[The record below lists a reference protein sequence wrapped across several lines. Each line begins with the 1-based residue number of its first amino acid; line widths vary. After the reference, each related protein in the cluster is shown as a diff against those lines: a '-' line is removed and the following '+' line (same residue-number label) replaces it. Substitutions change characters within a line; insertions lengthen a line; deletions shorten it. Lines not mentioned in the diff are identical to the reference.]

1 VRLLL
6 DTHALLWWLA
16 DDARLG
22 TRARQAVA
30 EPANLV
36 FVSAAT
42 AWEIAV
48 KRALGRLVAPGDIE
62 GWLEECDFRPL
73 PIHVAEAVA
82 SAELPSHH
90 ADSFDRLLVA
100 QAQIGRMTIVT
111 SDEEI
116 AKYDVPVLP
125 AEDRGIAEPP
135 E

>member
-22 TRARQAVA
+22 RRARQAIGA
-30 EPANLV
+30 PTNLV

-48 KRALGRLVAPGDIE
+48 KRALGRLSAPGDIE
-62 GWLEECDFRPL
+62 EWLEANDFRPL
-73 PIHVAEAVA
+73 PIQVPEAVA
-82 SAELPSHH
+82 SAELPPHH
-90 ADSFDRLLVA
+90 RDPFDRLLIA
-100 QAQIGRMTIVT
+100 QAELGRMTIVT
-111 SDEEI
+111 SDRSI
-116 AKYDVPVLP
+116 AAYGVSVLT
-125 AEDRGIAEPP
+125 ADDGADP

>member
-16 DDARLG
+16 DDTHLG
-22 TRARQAVA
+22 PRARQAIA
-30 EPANLV
+30 TPTNLV

-62 GWLEECDFRPL
+62 EWLAASNFQPL
-73 PIHVAEAVA
+73 PIQIAEAVA
-82 SAELPSHH
+82 SAELPLHH
-90 ADSFDRLLVA
+90 RDPFDRLLVA

-111 SDEEI
+111 GDDEI
-116 AKYDVPVLP
+116 ASYGVTVLS
-125 AEDRGIAEPP
+125 AAD
-135 E
+135 

>member
-22 TRARQAVA
+22 PKARQAIGM
-30 EPANLV
+30 PTNLV

-48 KRALGRLVAPGDIE
+48 KRALGTLVAPGDIE
-62 GWLEECDFRPL
+62 DWLVKSNFQPL
-73 PIHVAEAVA
+73 PIQIAEAVA
-82 SAELPSHH
+82 SAELPPHH
-90 ADSFDRLLVA
+90 RDPFDRLLVA

-111 SDEEI
+111 GDEEI
-116 AKYDVPVLP
+116 GKYGVSLLSTAD
-125 AEDRGIAEPP
+125 
-135 E
+135 

>member
-22 TRARQAVA
+22 ARARDAIA
-30 EPANLV
+30 SPTNLV

-62 GWLEECDFRPL
+62 EWVDASGFQPL
-73 PIHVAEAVA
+73 PIQIAEAVA
-82 SAELPSHH
+82 SAELPPHH
-90 ADSFDRLLVA
+90 RDPFDRLLVA
-100 QAQIGRMTIVT
+100 QAHVGRMTIVT
-111 SDEEI
+111 GDQEI
-116 AKYDVPVLP
+116 AKYGVSVLST
-125 AEDRGIAEPP
+125 AD
-135 E
+135 